1 MGKIKYIDL
10 SFTFN
15 LLEGVLSSTGG
26 ISLNE
31 SQKLSPIKIIKI
43 EKGVHIEI
51 QFDEID
57 FIDIYHDFNNSIILF
72 DKHTIKVQ
80 NLIISQ
86 RVDNLVKGR
95 ISSFEYKNF
104 IKTKDKYH
112 RLVLPINSTPNF
124 TFSVENVPL
133 KYKYKSE
140 VLTRDAIE
148 ISENNNKFTLFLA
161 KKSIAELQEDGFLIL
176 ESKNKMPF
184 LKFSEHCFSILLSFG
199 LASGFFL
206 MMMAFFF
213 SMMKKKCLIQLA

>member
-124 TFSVENVPL
+124 TFSV
-133 KYKYKSE
+133 
-140 VLTRDAIE
+140 
-148 ISENNNKFTLFLA
+148 
-161 KKSIAELQEDGFLIL
+161 
-176 ESKNKMPF
+176 
-184 LKFSEHCFSILLSFG
+184 
-199 LASGFFL
+199 
-206 MMMAFFF
+206 
-213 SMMKKKCLIQLA
+213 